1 MNFSMFFSTVITYF
15 VSYLFFTATLTLVT
29 ILIGVGG
36 SPVPHQ
42 KSFGRNSPECN
53 AEDKFHQ
60 NQMQHLKNNLK
71 HLRND
76 VSIAELQCAQ
86 YDSQI
91 YKYSILTKLKMPAKY
106 HTLDTTSVSLSIFF
120 IFIKFTRQY

>member
-1 MNFSMFFSTVITYF
+1 MFFSTVITYF
-15 VSYLFFTATLTLVT
+15 VSYLFFTAALTLVT

-42 KSFGRNSPECN
+42 KRFDRNSPECN

-60 NQMQHLKNNLK
+60 DQMQHLKNNLK
-71 HLRND
+71 HLRKD

-106 HTLDTTSVSLSIFF
+106 HILDRTSVSLYIFYF
-120 IFIKFTRQY
+120 YLICTRQY